1 MTFSRVQSPC
11 SEDDLMALGARGCL
25 LAPASSAPSASERE
39 RPRRWPARFQQTS
52 PNRDGFITRLRCFGG
67 RGRAGA
73 GGAGGGG
80 RGGLLQLEAVLSVYV
95 HMQTFM
101 RKHVQVCLYTGVR
114 KGMHVLRIF
123 DTHIHAYMRICVHKH
138 FFLSNTYK
146 RRPR

>member
-1 MTFSRVQSPC
+1 MSSRPGQLRSVGQR
-11 SEDDLMALGARGCL
+11 EGAAAQMAG
-25 LAPASSAPSASERE
+25 SVSADFPES
-39 RPRRWPARFQQTS
+39 RWFHNTTPVH
-52 PNRDGFITRLRCFGG
+52 
-67 RGRAGA
+67 GRAGA
-73 GGAGGGG
+73 GGGGRGG

-138 FFLSNTYK
+138 FFLYNTYK